1 MSTRP
6 GSDSWKDT
14 GLLDEPEQEPVNLV
28 QESEDDEPLDR
39 GEDYQPR
46 TARPDRDGQADEADV
61 ADQAVLVPEEDEDE
75 EEL

>member
-6 GSDSWKDT
+6 GPDSWEDT
-14 GLLDEPEQEPVNLV
+14 GLLDEPDHEPVNLV
-28 QESEDDEPLDR
+28 QEAEDDEPRGR

-61 ADQAVLVPEEDEDE
+61 ADQAVIVPEDDDE
-75 EEL
+75 EDDV